1 MNKKR
6 LAPMIIPIITAALVA
21 CPAAPAAPTIGVNS
35 NVKVLAAADV
45 TTADPTQLE
54 VSTPGLAA
62 GDVVVSD
69 FKDTDDDG
77 LLRRVTS
84 VTTASVPNPSG
95 VGPQAI
101 TKVYVKTEA
110 ATLEDVFS
118 NGEADIPFGGLDF
131 GNVSTQTAQGVQ
143 VEAVTGNITLTNIK
157 LPLPNGVGDVTF
169 NGSISQSLEPT
180 FKLTFASGK
189 VDQFE
194 IGLAGTLA
202 ATLKAKISTTA
213 KYTNLDLEKSIAS
226 TSIRR
231 LFLIGGIPVIVVI
244 EPKVVIGMSGG
255 ASDKV
260 TVEAGIAPTLSGAFK
275 VAYNAKLA
283 STKRWTTS
291 WTPPKFNLNPSF
303 SYTVPTSATGQTFA
317 KLVMDVKFY
326 GLFGPSLETKP
337 YLGLTLKPDS
347 TATTEAGLAATG
359 TLKAGL
365 SVLGKSI
372 EIATDPLTQK
382 ASQGYT
388 CSASSGK
395 CQ

>member
-1 MNKKR
+1 MNTR
-6 LAPMIIPIITAALVA
+6 LLALPVIGLALVA
-21 CPAAPAAPTIGVNS
+21 CPTTPAAPTIGVNS
-35 NVKVLAAADV
+35 NVKVLATSDITA
-45 TTADPTQLE
+45 ADPTQLE
-54 VSTPGLAA
+54 VSVPGLTA

-77 LLRRVTS
+77 ILRRVTS

-110 ATLEDVFS
+110 ASLEDVFS
-118 NGEADIPFGGLDF
+118 NGDANIDFGGLDF
-131 GNVSTQTAQGVQ
+131 GQVSTQTAQGVK
-143 VEAVTGNITLTNIK
+143 VEAVSGNITLSNVT
-157 LPLPNGVGDVTF
+157 LPLPNGVGSATF
-169 NGSISQSLEPT
+169 NGSISQSLDPT
-180 FKLTFASGK
+180 FKLTFVGGK

-194 IGLAGTLA
+194 IGLSGTLA

-213 KYTNLDLEKSIAS
+213 KYTNLDLEKGIAS
-226 TSIRR
+226 TTIRR
-231 LFLIGGIPVIVVI
+231 LFLIGGVPVIVVI
-244 EPKVVIGMSGG
+244 EPKVVIGMTGG
-255 ASDKV
+255 ANDKV

-275 VAYNAKLA
+275 LAYNSKLA
-283 STKRWTTS
+283 STKRWTTA
-291 WTPPKFNLNPSF
+291 WTPPTFALNPSF
-303 SYTVPTSATGQTFA
+303 SYTVPTGATGTAFA

-337 YLGLTLKPDS
+337 FLGLTLKPDG
-347 TATTEAGLAATG
+347 TATTEAGLAASG

-365 SVLGKSI
+365 SILGKSM

-382 ASQGYT
+382 ASQSYT

>member
-1 MNKKR
+1 MNKK
-6 LAPMIIPIITAALVA
+6 LLIAPAAVLALVA
-21 CPAAPAAPTIGVNS
+21 CPTTPAAPTIDVNS

-45 TTADPTQLE
+45 SAADPTQLT
-54 VSTPGLAA
+54 VSTPGLVA

-84 VTTASVPNPSG
+84 VTTASVPNTSG

-131 GNVSTQTAQGVQ
+131 GQVSTQTARGVQ
-143 VEAVTGNITLTNIK
+143 IEAVTGNITLSNIK

-180 FKLTFASGK
+180 FKLTFAGGK

-194 IGLAGTLA
+194 IGLSGTLA
-202 ATLKAKISTTA
+202 ASLKAKLSTTA
-213 KYTNLDLEKSIAS
+213 KLTTPVDLEKSIAS

-231 LFLIGGIPVIVVI
+231 LFFIGAVPVVVVI

-255 ASDKV
+255 AGDKV

-291 WTPPKFNLNPSF
+291 WTPPTFNLNPSF
-303 SYTVPTSATGQTFA
+303 SYTVPTTATGQTFA

-337 YLGLTLKPDS
+337 FLGLDLKS
-347 TATTEAGLAATG
+347 NGTATTEAGLAATG

-365 SVLGKSI
+365 SILGKSI
-372 EIATDPLTQK
+372 EITTDPLTQK
-382 ASQGYT
+382 ASQSYT
-388 CSASSGK
+388 CSASTSK